1 MKYLAQTLKI
11 GGLEIKGPIDK
22 FNSIAEIIN
31 EVLKFLYPIALFIFF
46 IYLLWAGLDLARNL
60 GNPEIIKKA
69 QARIVNA
76 VVGIVLLAISYPLVK
91 ILIDIF
97 F

>member
-1 MKYLAQTLKI
+1 MKYLAQTLNI

-22 FNSIAEIIN
+22 FDSLGEVIN
-31 EVLKFLYPIALFIFF
+31 ELLKFLYPIALFIFF

-69 QARIVNA
+69 QSRIVNA
-76 VVGIVLLAISYPLVK
+76 VVGLILLAISYPLVK
-91 ILIDIF
+91 IIIDIF